1 MNKED
6 LELCISGREL
16 ISLNRKMRRKVA
28 LSKIEWRQNIRE
40 DMPNIKLRNAMVNRL
55 SGDDSLDRTYTD
67 KLDADTLERNGMSL
81 LRSSHQP
88 CPPLPCGADDSW
100 MENAEYARLEAFAML
115 DAAAILRTREAHS
128 NAPNIHA
135 FDEQYYGDD

>member
-40 DMPNIKLRNAMVNRL
+40 
-55 SGDDSLDRTYTD
+55 
-67 KLDADTLERNGMSL
+67 ADTLERNGMSL

-100 MENAEYARLEAFAML
+100 IENAEYARLEAFAML

-135 FDEQYYGDD
+135 FDEQYYGED

>member
-1 MNKED
+1 
-6 LELCISGREL
+6 
-16 ISLNRKMRRKVA
+16 MRRKVA

-55 SGDDSLDRTYTD
+55 SGVMVDLDLHDARALFDLDRNYTD

-100 MENAEYARLEAFAML
+100 IENAEYARLEAFAML
-115 DAAAILRTREAHS
+115 DAAAILRTREAHN

-135 FDEQYYGDD
+135 FDEQYYGED